1 MTAEATPAARSG
13 PAPENSAHSSSAPGT
28 FDAVLVLSFGGP
40 EKPDDVM
47 PFLRNVVSGRNV
59 PDERL
64 AEVATQYDRFGGVS
78 PINEQNRTLI
88 AALET
93 ELRSADIDLPIYWGN
108 RNWHPFLD
116 DTVQQMADDGV
127 RSALVYVTS
136 AFGSYSGCRQYREN
150 LAAASEKVVGEPPF
164 LQKLRLFY
172 NHPGFVD
179 PVTEQVEE
187 ALHRHRAAHPDA
199 GSPRVVFTA
208 HSIPVSMAESC
219 DYEAQLLEVADIVA
233 GRFAGTLDTSVEPDS
248 GRLGIAGHDVVF
260 QSRSG
265 PPHIPWLEPDI
276 GDHIEALSAE
286 GTNDL
291 IVVPLGFVSDH
302 MEVLFDLD
310 TQAAE
315 VAAKLGVRMTRA
327 ATVGVHP
334 RFVTMI
340 RELIAEQLHGAP
352 KLWVGNSGPWPDWC
366 PEGHCL
372 PGQRPKR
379 V

>member
-1 MTAEATPAARSG
+1 MTAEATPEVQPG
-13 PAPENSAHSSSAPGT
+13 PAPENAHTSAPGT

-88 AALET
+88 AALEA
-93 ELRSADIDLPIYWGN
+93 ELGSADIDLPIYWGN

-116 DTVQQMADDGV
+116 ATVQEMADDGV

-150 LAAASEKVVGEPPF
+150 LAAASEKVVGQAPF

-187 ALHRHRAAHPDA
+187 ALRRHRADHPDA
-199 GSPRVVFTA
+199 GPPRVVFTA

-219 DYEAQLLEVADIVA
+219 DYQAQLLEVADIVA
-233 GRFAGTLDTSVEPDS
+233 GRFPRAAGDSAADS
-248 GRLGIAGHDVVF
+248 GRLEIAGHDLVF

-265 PPHIPWLEPDI
+265 PPQIPWLEPDV
-276 GDHIEALSAE
+276 GDHIEALSAQ

-315 VAAKLGVRMTRA
+315 IAADLGVRMTRA

-372 PGQRPKR
+372 PAQRPKR